1 MPPHYLVSYVVAG
14 LLAVAGLRLFF
25 RMKSEEEDFLYL
37 KGQGQKPQENLK
49 AQENSAPADK
59 KTM

>member
-37 KGQGQKPQENLK
+37 KEQGQKTPENQK
-49 AQENSAPADK
+49 GQQNSVPAEK